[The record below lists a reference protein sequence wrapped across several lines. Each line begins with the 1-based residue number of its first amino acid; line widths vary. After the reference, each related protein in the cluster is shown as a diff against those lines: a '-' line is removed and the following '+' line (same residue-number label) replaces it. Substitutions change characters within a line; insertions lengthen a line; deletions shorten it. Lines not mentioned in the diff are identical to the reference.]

1 MKKIS
6 TKITV
11 GIIACSLIISILIGS
26 VSMLQSSKYIKK
38 EADDK
43 LLYMSKNYANE
54 LNLTLST
61 VEDTANTLSSN
72 IKATIDLDKL
82 KNDPE
87 YMESYLENIL
97 APSIKMTSEDIQK
110 VKVMGSYFYFNP
122 DFTGKTGDVW
132 YLDSNGSGDFER
144 QEQLGVEYY
153 DPNAEDMA
161 WFYDHTVEKNGSWG
175 NPYTWGNLDSL
186 IIPYTMALYIDNNF
200 IGVVGIDITLDE
212 MENTVENLKV
222 YDTGYAFL
230 LSDNYDM
237 IVHRSYKINDNFKTI
252 ENGQLEF
259 ITKDMDKNN
268 SNIMEYEFK
277 GTDKILGYT
286 KLSNDW
292 ILVLGV
298 TLDEILKPVEMIKLI
313 IVGLIS
319 LGIIL
324 SILIGLFIGKNISK
338 PVVKVTELINKTA
351 NFELQNDNSFDYLVK
366 YKDETGTMA
375 KSMFVLRDALTLFAK
390 ELINSS
396 QNISDNANSVE
407 KTVLELNDKANDT
420 SATTEELSAGM
431 EETAA
436 ASEEINASTFEIE
449 KAIISIFEKS
459 ETGKDSS
466 SEIKERASRLKET
479 AVQSHNKSVSI
490 YSGVKEEIDNA
501 IEEAKAVEKINLLA
515 DTILNITKQT
525 NLLALNAS
533 IEAARAGEQGKGFA
547 VVADE
552 IRKLA
557 EESSQTIAD
566 IRSVVEIVNPSVLNL
581 VNSSQ
586 KILEF
591 LEKNV
596 NKDYE
601 MLIDVSDKYS
611 QDAEGFNNLM
621 IDFSNTS
628 EELKGSIESISKA
641 INEVSI
647 TINEGANGVE
657 NIAIGTSDIVNELSN
672 IKSNTEENLSSAN
685 DLVNIV
691 SKFKM

>member
-26 VSMLQSSKYIKK
+26 ISLFQSSKYIKK

-43 LLYMSKNYANE
+43 LIYMSEDYANK
-54 LNLTLST
+54 LNLTLNT
-61 VEDTANTLSSN
+61 VEDTANTLSSS

-82 KNDPE
+82 KNDSE
-87 YMESYLENIL
+87 YMEYYLDKVL
-97 APSIKMTSEDIQK
+97 APSIKNISEDIQK

-122 DFTGKTGDVW
+122 DFIGKTGDVW
-132 YLDSNGSGDFER
+132 YSDLNGSGNFER
-144 QEQLGVEYY
+144 QEQLGAEYY

-161 WFYDHTVEKNGSWG
+161 WFYDHTVEKNGRWG
-175 NPYTWGNLDSL
+175 NPYTWDNLDSL
-186 IIPYTMALYIDNNF
+186 IIPYSMALYIDNNF

-212 MENTVENLKV
+212 MENTVKDLKV

-237 IVHRSYKINDNFKTI
+237 IVHPSYKIDDNLKTI
-252 ENGQLEF
+252 ENGQLGF

-268 SNIMEYEFK
+268 IGIIEYEFK
-277 GTDKILGYT
+277 GTDKMLGYA
-286 KLSNDW
+286 KLSNGW
-292 ILVLGV
+292 IVGLGV
-298 TLDEILKPVEMIKLI
+298 SLDEIFKPVDILKIVI
-313 IVGLIS
+313 IGLLV

-324 SILIGLFIGKNISK
+324 SIFIGLFIGKNISK

-351 NFELQNDNSFDYLVK
+351 DFELENDESFDYLVK

-375 KSMFVLRDALTLFAK
+375 KSMGVLRESLRVFAK

-396 QNISDNANSVE
+396 QNISNNANSVE

-459 ETGKDSS
+459 ETGKESS
-466 SEIKERASRLKET
+466 SEIKERASKLKET

-611 QDAEGFNNLM
+611 QDAEGFNELM
-621 IDFSNTS
+621 IDFSSTS
-628 EELKGSIESISKA
+628 DELKASIESISKA

-657 NIAIGTSDIVNELSN
+657 NIAIATSDIVNELSN
-672 IKSNTEENLSSAN
+672 IKSDTEENLCSAN